1 MATINPIPSGRS
13 SDALMSRRML
23 SQLQIEQQRM
33 LRAQQQM
40 GTGRRIQLP
49 SEDPTAAS
57 RGWALQ
63 SALEIKTQL
72 RTNLSAGQSYLAATD
87 TALSGVADLLSN
99 VRGLSLRAVD
109 TGTGD
114 LERNAIALEVQA
126 TVQQLLSVGNQAF
139 RGRYLFAGSL
149 VAQRPF
155 EMVGGQVA
163 YRGNDQSLRTW
174 ADTGLP
180 VDTNVAGQTLFG
192 AVSAEMRG
200 QDLNPTL
207 TAATKVADLRGGEG
221 IRPGTIVISDGV
233 RSSTVVIRGAD
244 TVQDVVRLIE
254 ANPPPGR
261 QLRVTIG
268 ERGLNIELEGGG
280 GSGLAI
286 RDVLGGSTAVELGI
300 ARQDLM
306 PGPIVGADL
315 NPAVRPSTRLDDVLG
330 SRASAVLRSAG
341 EHNDLVLEARQRG
354 TAPNGFTLQL
364 VDDNL
369 LQGAA
374 GLSVGSEVAE
384 LDSAARAARGAVRLS
399 GAGNDL
405 IVHATQAGVAWNQ
418 VQISVDASQSLG
430 GDAAHVTFDAATRSL
445 TIHVDAHDRTTVG
458 SVVAAVDAS
467 GWFTAVPDS
476 SRGETYDPAAIV
488 WAADH
493 GIVGGTGN
501 SGGEPNTIYVH
512 IAANGS
518 TANHVAAALRANAD
532 IDALF
537 QVRLDPRDTARAEL
551 AGSRPVDVQA
561 FAVTAGGTGFEWD
574 QDSGLQITN
583 GGQSYVVDIR
593 AAETV
598 EDLLNALNA
607 SGAMVLAEI
616 NQQGNGINV
625 RSRLSGSDLTIG
637 EHGGSTATDLGL
649 RSMAATTELAALN
662 YRRGVDGVEGT
673 DFVIRRRDG
682 VELAVDVSSAQTI
695 GEVLHRINQHPDN
708 LDPATAVLARLALWG
723 NGIELVD
730 ANAAGTETLVVRRAG
745 SSPAAWDLGLIPR
758 GAVESAPP
766 DPLTPPGTGERILG
780 RDVNPIE
787 TEGVFNTLIRLQ
799 QAITLGDVPEIQR
812 LAAMLDD
819 DFDRFSFGR
828 ADVGARAQ
836 ALDALAM
843 RNADEQV
850 ELNGMLSETIDV
862 DMAEAVSEFLARQA
876 TYEASLRTMAS
887 MMRLSLLDLL

>member
-13 SDALMSRRML
+13 SDTLMSRRML

-63 SALEIKTQL
+63 SALEVKAQL
-72 RTNLSAGQSYLAATD
+72 RTNLSASQSYLAATD

-114 LERNAIALEVQA
+114 LERRAIALEVQA
-126 TVQQLLSVGNQAF
+126 TVQQLLSVGNQTF

-149 VAQRPF
+149 VTQRPF
-155 EMVGGQVA
+155 EMVGGEVA
-163 YRGNDQSLRTW
+163 YWGNDQSLRTW
-174 ADTGLP
+174 ADSGLP

-200 QDLNPTL
+200 TDLQPTL

-221 IRPGTIVISDGV
+221 IRPGTIVITDGV
-233 RSSTVVIRGAD
+233 RSSTVVISGVD

-268 ERGLNIELEGGG
+268 DRGLNIELEGAGG
-280 GSGLAI
+280 GGLAI
-286 RDVLGGSTAVELGI
+286 RDVLGGTTALELGI
-300 ARQDLM
+300 ARQQLI
-306 PGPIVGADL
+306 PGPIAGADL
-315 NPAVRPSTRLDDVLG
+315 NPALRPNTPLADVLG

-341 EHNDLVLEARQRG
+341 DYNDLVLEARQRG
-354 TAPNGFTLQL
+354 TAQNGFTVQM

-374 GLSVGSEVAE
+374 GLAAGNEVAE
-384 LDSAARAARGAVRLS
+384 FDSAPRAARGAARLS

-405 IVHATQAGVAWNQ
+405 ILHATQAGVAWNQ
-418 VQISVDASQSLG
+418 VQIFVDASQSLG
-430 GDAAHVTFDAATRSL
+430 GDAAHVTFDATSKSL
-445 TIHVDAHDRTTVG
+445 TIHVDADDRTTVG
-458 SVVAAVDAS
+458 SVVAAIDAS
-467 GWFTAVPDS
+467 GWFTAVPDA
-476 SRGETYDPAAIV
+476 SRGESYDPAAIV

-493 GIVGGTGN
+493 GLVGGTGN
-501 SGGEPNTIYVH
+501 SGGEADTIYVR
-512 IAANGS
+512 IAPGSS
-518 TANHVAAALRANAD
+518 TANHVAAALRANTD
-532 IDALF
+532 IDARF
-537 QVRLDPRDTARAEL
+537 EVRLDPRDTARAEL
-551 AGSRPVDVQA
+551 AGSRPVDVQSS
-561 FAVTAGGTGFEWD
+561 AVTAGGSGLEWD

-583 GGQSYVVDIR
+583 GGRTYVVDLR

-616 NQQGNGINV
+616 NRQGNGINL
-625 RSRLSGSDLTIG
+625 RSRLSGSDLMVG
-637 EHGGSTATDLGL
+637 ENGGSTATHLGL
-649 RSMAATTELAALN
+649 RSLAATTQLNALN
-662 YRRGVDGVEGT
+662 YRQGVDSVEGT
-673 DFVIRRRDG
+673 DFVIVRRDG
-682 VELAVDVSSAQTI
+682 VELAVDVSSAKTI
-695 GEVLHRINQHPDN
+695 EDVLNLINQHPDN
-708 LDPATAVLARLALWG
+708 LDPATAVMARLAIWG

-730 ANAAGTETLVVRRAG
+730 ANAAGPETLVVRRAG
-745 SSPAAWDLGLIPR
+745 GSHAAWDLGLIPR
-758 GAVESAPP
+758 GAEASAAP
-766 DPLTPPGTGERILG
+766 DPLSPPGTGERILG

-836 ALDALAM
+836 SLDALAM

-876 TYEASLRTMAS
+876 TYEASLRSMAS